1 MAGDF
6 CPWWPDICATNFWQ
20 LLNLGYALVII
31 WSYHSNMVR
40 HGGGDSDWDNNC
52 VSVCPWRQNKIWI
65 TLEVWNSVWNS
76 VSRCLALTF
85 SQNVHFEITTWGNF
99 PLIGELTNQLSCTT
113 WNEGNTSI
121 LKYQCCRP
129 HFKAQIWHAVGSVL
143 AFICLCKVIKI
154 DNATYH
160 Y

>member
-6 CPWWPDICATNFWQ
+6 CPWWPDICATNCWQ

-40 HGGGDSDWDNNC
+40 LGGGDSDWDNNC

-65 TLEVWNSVWNS
+65 TLEVWNSV
-76 VSRCLALTF
+76 SRCLALTF

-99 PLIGELTNQLSCTT
+99 LQIGELTNHLSCTM
-113 WNEGNTSI
+113 WNEGKTSI
-121 LKYQCCRP
+121 LKYKCCRP
-129 HFKAQIWHAVGSVL
+129 HLKAQIWHAVGSVL
-143 AFICLCKVIKI
+143 TFMCLCKVIKI
-154 DNATYH
+154 DNATYLH
-160 Y
+160 